1 MEKSETSKT
10 FWRKVKPFFLEK
22 LNLQTKI
29 ILVEKGKS
37 PNETEN
43 PSEIETVIS
52 DDKKVAET
60 FN

>member
-1 MEKSETSKT
+1 MEKSKT
-10 FWRKVKPFFLEK
+10 FFFRKIKFT
-22 LNLQTKI
+22 NKI

-52 DDKKVAET
+52 DDKEVAET